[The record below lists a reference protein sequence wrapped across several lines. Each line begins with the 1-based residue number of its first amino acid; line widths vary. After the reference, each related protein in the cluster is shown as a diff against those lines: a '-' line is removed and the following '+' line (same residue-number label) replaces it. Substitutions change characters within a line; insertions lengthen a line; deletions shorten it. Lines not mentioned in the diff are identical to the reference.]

1 MIGIDTNVLVRYVA
15 QDETTQAHKATQLI
29 ESFTS
34 ESPGYV
40 GLVTV
45 IELVWVL
52 MGCYSCSREN
62 IVEVVELLL
71 RTKEL
76 LVADAETLW
85 SALRVFKSSKA
96 DFADCVIERV
106 AHSAGCDYTV
116 TFDRG
121 AAKYCGMHLIS

>member
-1 MIGIDTNVLVRYVA
+1 MIGVDTNVLVRYVA
-15 QDETTQAHKATQLI
+15 QDDASQSLKATQLI

-52 MGCYSCSREN
+52 TGCYSCSRGN

-76 LVADAETLW
+76 LATDAETLW
-85 SALRVFKSSKA
+85 SALRIFKASKA
-96 DFADCVIERV
+96 DFADCVIERL
-106 AHSAGCDYTV
+106 AHSAGCEYTA

-121 AAKYCGMHLIS
+121 AAKHCGMRLIS